1 MYTGG
6 GQTYTGGG
14 QTFTGAQYQ
23 ACAALVPQNNAAV
36 AATARRSGLVFIG
49 FSFLFGCL
57 SFPASRVVRLC
68 LMLLRIGMTAPQA
81 EIRVFKKLFRSFHH
95 VPGSQNWT
103 LRARTIL
110 LSVISMVCSR

>member
-23 ACAALVPQNNAAV
+23 ACAASVPQNNAAV
-36 AATARRSGLVFIG
+36 AATVRRSGLVFIG

-57 SFPASRVVRLC
+57 SFPASRGVRLC
-68 LMLLRIGMTAPQA
+68 LVLLRIGMSDSQA
-81 EIRVFKKLFRSFHH
+81 ESGNFSR
-95 VPGSQNWT
+95 P
-103 LRARTIL
+103 
-110 LSVISMVCSR
+110 LSVSTRHGRERLKGL